1 MDRRFIVTEDF
12 VSLAVHRATCEELDS
27 ANATIADLRRKLAA
41 AVGRNAAMQ
50 AEMDGSMGYN
60 GRER

>member
-1 MDRRFIVTEDF
+1 MTEDF
-12 VSLAVHRATCEELDS
+12 VTLAVHRATCEELDS